1 VTRAGAVIALGLAL
15 AAVVAGCG
23 SRTAGRQQSI
33 RGTTLTIYSS
43 VPLHGASR
51 ANAQAVVN
59 GEQLALQQAHGQ
71 VGRYRIVLRSL
82 DDSTVQRQ
90 AWDPGKTTENA
101 RTAIIDPSTVLYLG
115 ELNSG
120 ASAVSIPLLNRVGIP
135 QISPTS
141 TAVGLTSAD
150 AGAAPGEP
158 LKYYPTGT
166 RTFARIVPNDAI
178 QARVQVRLQK
188 AAGCRRPYVLDDG
201 EVDGEDLA
209 DSYQL
214 VARSAGLHVL
224 GVQAFQRR
232 AADYTALARSIAQT
246 GADCVLISSLTESGA
261 AMVTRQI
268 AAAMPNAQLFAAAG
282 VAENTFVDPSQGG
295 IPVSIDP
302 RILVTSATLAPD
314 VDPSSARSFY
324 AVYER
329 RYGFPQPYA
338 IYGYEA
344 MSLALNAIARASDGG
359 RAIVR
364 RPKVR
369 EALFATRNRPSVLGT
384 YSITTTGDTT
394 IRRYAV
400 YRVVGGQLVYW
411 KSVDG

>member
-1 VTRAGAVIALGLAL
+1 VRRPGAVIALALVL
-15 AAVVAGCG
+15 AAALTGCG
-23 SRTAGRQQSI
+23 GRSAGQQQTI

-51 ANAQAVVN
+51 MNAQALVN
-59 GEQLALQQAHGQ
+59 GEQLALQEAHGH
-71 VGRYRIVLRSL
+71 VGRYRIALRSL

-101 RTAIIDPSTVLYLG
+101 RTAIIDPSTVLYIG

-150 AGAAPGEP
+150 AGFVPGEP
-158 LKYYPTGT
+158 LKYYPTGI
-166 RTFARIVPNDAI
+166 RTFARIVPNDAV
-178 QARVQVRLQK
+178 QARVLVKLQK

-209 DSYQL
+209 DSYRL

-224 GVQAFQRR
+224 GGQAFLRR
-232 AADYTALARSIAQT
+232 ATDYTALARSVAQT
-246 GADCVLISSLTESGA
+246 GADCVLISALTESGA
-261 AMVTRQI
+261 ALVTRQV
-268 AAAMPNAQLFAAAG
+268 AAAMPDAQLFGSTG
-282 VAENTFVDPSQGG
+282 VAESTFVDPAQGG
-295 IPVSIDP
+295 IPVSLDP
-302 RILVTSATLAPD
+302 RILVTSLTLAPT
-314 VDPSSARSFY
+314 VDPPSARTFY
-324 AVYER
+324 AAYER

-338 IYGYEA
+338 IFGYEA

-359 RAIVR
+359 REVVR

-369 EALFATRNRPSVLGT
+369 EALFATRDRPSVLGT
-384 YSITTTGDTT
+384 YSITPMGDTT
-394 IRRYAV
+394 LRRYGV

>member
-1 VTRAGAVIALGLAL
+1 VRRAPGVIALALVLATAL
-15 AAVVAGCG
+15 AGCG
-23 SRTAGRQQSI
+23 GRSAAQQQTI

-51 ANAQAVVN
+51 MNAQAVVN
-59 GEQLALQQAHGQ
+59 GEQLALQQAHGH
-71 VGRYRIVLRSL
+71 VGRYRIALRSL
-82 DDSTVQRQ
+82 DDSSVQRQ

-101 RTAIIDPSTVLYLG
+101 RIAITDPSTVFYLG

-141 TAVGLTSAD
+141 TAVGLTSAE

-158 LKYYPTGT
+158 LKYYPTGI
-166 RTFARIVPNDAI
+166 RTFARIVPNDAV
-178 QARVQVRLQK
+178 QARVQVKLQK

-232 AADYTALARSIAQT
+232 ATDYTALARSIAQT

-261 AMVTRQI
+261 ALVTRQV
-268 AAAMPNAQLFAAAG
+268 AAAMPDAQLFGATG
-282 VAENTFVDPSQGG
+282 LAESTFVDPSQGG

-302 RILVTSATLAPD
+302 RILVTSLTLAPA
-314 VDPSSARSFY
+314 VDPAVGRAFY
-324 AVYER
+324 AAYER

-338 IYGYEA
+338 IFGYEA
-344 MSLALNAIARASDGG
+344 MSLALNAIARASGGG
-359 RAIVR
+359 REIVR
-364 RPKVR
+364 RPWVR
-369 EALFATRNRPSVLGT
+369 QALFATRNRPSALGT
-384 YSITTTGDTT
+384 YSITPTGDTT
-394 IRRYAV
+394 IRRYGV
-400 YRVVGGQLVYW
+400 YRVDDGRLVYW

>member
-1 VTRAGAVIALGLAL
+1 VRRAASVIALALAL
-15 AAVVAGCG
+15 AAGAAGCG
-23 SRTAGRQQSI
+23 RRSAGQHQTI

-51 ANAQAVVN
+51 MNAQAVVN
-59 GEQLALQQAHGQ
+59 GEQLALQQAHGR
-71 VGRYRIVLRSL
+71 VGRYRIELRSL
-82 DDSTVQRQ
+82 DDSTIQRQ

-101 RTAIIDPSTVLYLG
+101 RTAITDPNTVLYIG

-120 ASAVSIPLLNRVGIP
+120 ASAVSIPLLNRAAIP

-141 TAVGLTSAD
+141 TAVGLTSAA

-158 LKYYPTGT
+158 LKYYPTGV
-166 RTFARIVPNDAI
+166 RTFARIVPNDAV
-178 QARVQVRLQK
+178 QARVQVKLQK
-188 AAGCRRPYVLDDG
+188 DAGCRRPYVLDDG

-214 VARSAGLHVL
+214 VARSAGLHVV

-261 AMVTRQI
+261 ALLTRQI
-268 AAAMPNAQLFAAAG
+268 AAAMPNAQLFASTG
-282 VAENTFVDPSQGG
+282 LAESTFVDPAQGG
-295 IPVSIDP
+295 IPVSVDP
-302 RILVTSATLAPD
+302 RILVTSLTLAPT
-314 VDPSSARSFY
+314 VDPPLTRSFY
-324 AVYER
+324 ATYER

-338 IYGYEA
+338 IFGYEA
-344 MSLALNAIARASDGG
+344 MSLALNAIARASDEG
-359 RAIVR
+359 RDTVERAA
-364 RPKVR
+364 VR
-369 EALFATRNRPSVLGT
+369 EALFATRDRPSVLGT
-384 YSITTTGDTT
+384 YSITPVGDTT

-400 YRVVGGQLVYW
+400 YRVVNGELVYW
-411 KSVDG
+411 KWVDG

>member
-1 VTRAGAVIALGLAL
+1 VRRPASVISLAL
-15 AAVVAGCG
+15 TLAAAVAGCG
-23 SRTAGRQQSI
+23 SRSATQHQTI

-51 ANAQAVVN
+51 MNAQAVVN
-59 GEQLALQQAHGQ
+59 GEQLALQQAHGR

-90 AWDPGKTTENA
+90 AWDPGTTTVNA
-101 RTAIIDPSTVLYLG
+101 RTAITDPNTVLYIG

-158 LKYYPTGT
+158 LKYYPTGV

-178 QARVQVRLQK
+178 QARVQIKLQK

-232 AADYTALARSIAQT
+232 ATDYAALARSVAQT

-261 AMVTRQI
+261 ALLTRQI
-268 AAAMPNAQLFAAAG
+268 AAAMPNAQLFASTG
-282 VAENTFVDPSQGG
+282 LAESTFVDPSEGG
-295 IPVSIDP
+295 IPVAIDP
-302 RILVTSATLAPD
+302 RIVVTSLTLAPT
-314 VDPSSARSFY
+314 VDPPSARSFY
-324 AVYER
+324 AAYER

-338 IYGYEA
+338 IFGYDS

-359 RAIVR
+359 RDAVR
-364 RPKVR
+364 RADVR
-369 EALFATRNRPSVLGT
+369 EALFTTRDRSSVLGT
-384 YSITTTGDTT
+384 YSITSAGDTT
-394 IRRYAV
+394 IRRYGV

>member
-1 VTRAGAVIALGLAL
+1 VAAAL
-15 AAVVAGCG
+15 AGCG
-23 SRTAGRQQSI
+23 GRSARQEPVI

-51 ANAQAVVN
+51 MNARAVVN
-59 GEQLALQQAHGQ
+59 GEQLALEQAHGHI
-71 VGRYRIVLRSL
+71 GRYRIVLRAL

-101 RTAIIDPSTVLYLG
+101 RTAIIDPSTVLYIG

-120 ASAVSIPLLNRVGIP
+120 ASAVSIPLLNRIGIP

-141 TAVGLTSAD
+141 TAVGLTAAD

-158 LKYYPTGT
+158 QKYYPTGV
-166 RTFARIVPNDAI
+166 RTFARIVPNDEV
-178 QARVQVRLQK
+178 QARVQVKLQK

-232 AADYTALARSIAQT
+232 ATDYAALARSIAQT

-261 AMVTRQI
+261 ALVTRQI
-268 AAAMPNAQLFAAAG
+268 AAAMPSAQLFGSDG
-282 VAENTFVDPSQGG
+282 VAESTFVDPSEGG
-295 IPVSIDP
+295 IPVSVDP
-302 RILVTSATLAPD
+302 RILLTSVTIAPAAA
-314 VDPSSARSFY
+314 PASARTFY
-324 AVYER
+324 AAYER
-329 RYGFPQPYA
+329 RYGFPQPDA

-344 MSLALNAIARASDGG
+344 MSLALDAVARASDDG
-359 RAIVR
+359 REMVR
-364 RPKVR
+364 RNNVR
-369 EALFATRNRPSVLGT
+369 QAILETLDRPSVLGT
-384 YSITTTGDTT
+384 SSIASSTAGWCTGKRLTVDLSG
-394 IRRYAV
+394 RRLKDALSF
-400 YRVVGGQLVYW
+400 R
-411 KSVDG
+411 